1 MKTSPL
7 KKLLILHK
15 CGPTVCE
22 KWMCCSEYVSRV
34 SLCKN
39 VSSTKRTGRKK
50 NNSIHL
56 CPFSLWPP
64 DRPTDGLTDHRLPL
78 RPERIFRAQCF
89 RVTCFTSEKD
99 FWTRKKN
106 EIRKERKEKL
116 RCHNKR
122 EKKSSNRRF
131 TPHTHPVLHTYTKKQ
146 TSSLII
152 INVINQSINKKKPNS
167 IFFSHRPNFKLECLS
182 ISWSR

>member
-50 NNSIHL
+50 ITAFIFAL
-56 CPFSLWPP
+56 FPF
-64 DRPTDGLTDHRLPL
+64 DRPTDGLTDHRSPL

-122 EKKSSNRRF
+122 EKKIVKSSF
-131 TPHTHPVLHTYTKKQ
+131 HTTYSPSSTHLHEKTNFILNYHQ
-146 TSSLII
+146 CH
-152 INVINQSINKKKPNS
+152 QSINQQKKT
-167 IFFSHRPNFKLECLS
+167 KLDFLLTS
-182 ISWSR
+182 SQF